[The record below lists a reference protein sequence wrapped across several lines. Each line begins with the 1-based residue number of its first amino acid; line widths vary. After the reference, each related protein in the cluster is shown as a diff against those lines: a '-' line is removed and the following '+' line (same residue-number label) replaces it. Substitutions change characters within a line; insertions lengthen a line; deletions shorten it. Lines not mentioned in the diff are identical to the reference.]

1 MRRDNGL
8 SPEFFLCDAT
18 LLTSQAWRRGGVD
31 CCGGG
36 GITIIIAKC
45 KRRNIPDLA
54 KRMPDLLLY
63 CTLYNIRCVQYCIE
77 SILGK
82 LSE

>member
-18 LLTSQAWRRGGVD
+18 LFITSQAWRRGGVD

-36 GITIIIAKC
+36 GGGITIIIAKC
-45 KRRNIPDLA
+45 KRRNSPDLA
-54 KRMPDLLLY
+54 ERMPDL
-63 CTLYNIRCVQYCIE
+63 
-77 SILGK
+77 
-82 LSE
+82 

>member
-18 LLTSQAWRRGGVD
+18 LLLARPGAVAVLTVV
-31 CCGGG
+31 GG

-54 KRMPDLLLY
+54 ERMPDL
-63 CTLYNIRCVQYCIE
+63 
-77 SILGK
+77 
-82 LSE
+82 

>member
-8 SPEFFLCDAT
+8 SPEFFLCDAA
-18 LLTSQAWRRGGVD
+18 LLLARPGAVAVLTVV
-31 CCGGG
+31 GGG

-54 KRMPDLLLY
+54 ERMPNL
-63 CTLYNIRCVQYCIE
+63 
-77 SILGK
+77 
-82 LSE
+82 

>member
-18 LLTSQAWRRGGVD
+18 LLLARPGAVAVLTVVG
-31 CCGGG
+31 GGG

-54 KRMPDLLLY
+54 ERMPNL
-63 CTLYNIRCVQYCIE
+63 
-77 SILGK
+77 
-82 LSE
+82 